1 MPSHEDAQLILKLY
15 DLRREETM
23 RAARKWWFSFP
34 WPATLADFQRTAPV
48 GSQEHAYFRMVA
60 SYWDMA
66 ASFVVKGIL
75 DRDLFFISNNQELLY
90 IYLKMRHLFADLRG
104 VSKNLLQ
111 YKSLET
117 VGEWYVE
124 WANTHSPEFVDA
136 FRARAMGTAA
146 PAAPVTTPAK

>member
-23 RAARKWWFSFP
+23 RTARKWYFAFP
-34 WPATLADFQRTAPV
+34 WPATITDFHSTAPI
-48 GSQEHAYFRMVA
+48 GSQEHAYFRMVT

-75 DRDLFFISNNQELLY
+75 DRDLFFISNNQELLF
-90 IYLKMRHLFADLRG
+90 IYLKMHHLFADLRG
-104 VSKNLLQ
+104 VTKNQLA

-124 WANTHSPEFVDA
+124 WANTHSPEFVDT
-136 FRARAMGTAA
+136 FRARAMGAAA
-146 PAAPVTTPAK
+146 PAASTTSK